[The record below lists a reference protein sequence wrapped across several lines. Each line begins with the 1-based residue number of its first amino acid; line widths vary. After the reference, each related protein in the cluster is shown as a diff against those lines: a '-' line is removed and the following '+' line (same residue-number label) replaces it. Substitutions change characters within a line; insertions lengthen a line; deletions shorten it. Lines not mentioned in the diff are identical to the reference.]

1 MQGRAENILTSTDKM
16 FALQQRIKIW
26 KTRAS
31 KGNLEMFPLTA
42 KTNHKDILELILK
55 HLDSLHCQINHYFP
69 SLSIEKY
76 DWVRNPFV
84 EASSEDQF
92 TLDEQE
98 QLAELFNNRTLK
110 LKHSEENLN
119 TFWIGVGKVH
129 PNISQ
134 KAQIILLQF
143 STTYLCELGFSALAT
158 VKNTKRERLL
168 TVEDE
173 LRVCLSKIRPRIQ
186 QICKNNQA
194 QVSH

>member
-1 MQGRAENILTSTDKM
+1 
-16 FALQQRIKIW
+16 
-26 KTRAS
+26 
-31 KGNLEMFPLTA
+31 
-42 KTNHKDILELILK
+42 
-55 HLDSLHCQINHYFP
+55 
-69 SLSIEKY
+69 LSIEKY